1 MSMAKYTDSTGK
13 EHYCNEK
20 IVDLSKEMAEIRIH
34 GYALHDHINKLMA
47 ASGKTIDLSE
57 SKIKLDE
64 IINGIIAKYNEC
76 VALKLH

>member
-1 MSMAKYTDSTGK
+1 MSMAKYIDSIGR

-34 GYALHDHINKLMA
+34 GYAMHDHINKLMA
-47 ASGKTIDLSE
+47 ASGKDIDLSE

-64 IINGIIAKYNEC
+64 VINYILYTYNNYI
-76 VALKLH
+76 VNLP